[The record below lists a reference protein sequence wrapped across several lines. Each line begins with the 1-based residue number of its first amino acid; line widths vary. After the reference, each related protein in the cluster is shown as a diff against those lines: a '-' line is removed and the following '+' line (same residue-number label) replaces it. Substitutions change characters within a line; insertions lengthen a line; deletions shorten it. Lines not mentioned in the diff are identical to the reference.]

1 MNKEYM
7 KRYKVENNFDELE
20 KKKIIKENF
29 NLPVNEIKKIIKQ
42 KYPDITNKEMLKLI
56 GEINKS
62 RSLTNLRISLKNKN
76 QGRDR

>member
-1 MNKEYM
+1 M

-42 KYPDITNKEMLKLI
+42 KYPDITNEEMLKLI

>member
-20 KKKIIKENF
+20 KQKIIKENF

>member
-1 MNKEYM
+1 MNKKYM

-42 KYPDITNKEMLKLI
+42 KYPDITNEEMLKLI
-56 GEINKS
+56 VEINKS
-62 RSLTNLRISLKNKN
+62 RSLTNLRNKN
-76 QGRDR
+76 QERDR

>member
-1 MNKEYM
+1 MNEKYM

>member
-42 KYPDITNKEMLKLI
+42 KYPDITNEEMLKLI

-62 RSLTNLRISLKNKN
+62 RSLTNLRNKN
-76 QGRDR
+76 QERDR

>member
-7 KRYKVENNFDELE
+7 KIYKVENNFDDLE

>member
-7 KRYKVENNFDELE
+7 KIYKVENNFDDLE

-62 RSLTNLRISLKNKN
+62 RSLTNLRNKN
-76 QGRDR
+76 QERDR

>member
-29 NLPVNEIKKIIKQ
+29 NLPVNEIKKIK
-42 KYPDITNKEMLKLI
+42 K
-56 GEINKS
+56 
-62 RSLTNLRISLKNKN
+62 
-76 QGRDR
+76 

>member
-42 KYPDITNKEMLKLI
+42 KYPYITNKEMLKLI
-56 GEINKS
+56 GDINKS

>member
-7 KRYKVENNFDELE
+7 KRYKVANNFDELE

-42 KYPDITNKEMLKLI
+42 KYPDITNEEMLKLI

-62 RSLTNLRISLKNKN
+62 RSLTNLRISLKNKI

>member
-76 QGRDR
+76 QGR

>member
-7 KRYKVENNFDELE
+7 KRYKVEKNFDELE

-42 KYPDITNKEMLKLI
+42 KYPDITNEEMLKLI

>member
-7 KRYKVENNFDELE
+7 KRYKVANNFDELE

>member
-1 MNKEYM
+1 MNEKYM

-42 KYPDITNKEMLKLI
+42 KYPDITNEEMLKLI

>member
-7 KRYKVENNFDELE
+7 KRYKVEKNFDELE

-42 KYPDITNKEMLKLI
+42 KYPDITNEEMLKLI

-62 RSLTNLRISLKNKN
+62 RSLTNLRISLKILWITKI
-76 QGRDR
+76 

>member
-62 RSLTNLRISLKNKN
+62 RSLTNLRIILKNKN

>member
-1 MNKEYM
+1 MNEKYM
-7 KRYKVENNFDELE
+7 KIYKVENNFDELE

>member
-20 KKKIIKENF
+20 KKIIKENF

-42 KYPDITNKEMLKLI
+42 KYPDITNEEMLKLI

>member
-7 KRYKVENNFDELE
+7 KRYKVENNFDDLE

-42 KYPDITNKEMLKLI
+42 KYPDITNEEMLKLI
-56 GEINKS
+56 VEINKS
-62 RSLTNLRISLKNKN
+62 RSLTNLRNKN
-76 QGRDR
+76 QERDR

>member
-62 RSLTNLRISLKNKN
+62 RSLTNLRIS
-76 QGRDR
+76 

>member
-7 KRYKVENNFDELE
+7 KRYKIENNFDSLE
-20 KKKIIKENF
+20 KKKIIKENL

-42 KYPDITNKEMLKLI
+42 KYPDITNEEMIKLI

-62 RSLTNLRISLKNKN
+62 RSLTNLKNKN

>member
-42 KYPDITNKEMLKLI
+42 KYPDITNEEMLKLI

-76 QGRDR
+76 

>member
-7 KRYKVENNFDELE
+7 KRYKVENNFDDLE

-29 NLPVNEIKKIIKQ
+29 NLTVNEIKKIIKQ

-62 RSLTNLRISLKNKN
+62 RSLTNLRNKN
-76 QGRDR
+76 QERDR

>member
-42 KYPDITNKEMLKLI
+42 KYPDITNEEMLKLI

>member
-56 GEINKS
+56 VLN
-62 RSLTNLRISLKNKN
+62 
-76 QGRDR
+76 

>member
-7 KRYKVENNFDELE
+7 KRYKVENNFDDLE

-62 RSLTNLRISLKNKN
+62 RSLTNLRNKN
-76 QGRDR
+76 QERDR

>member
-42 KYPDITNKEMLKLI
+42 KYPDITNEEMLKLI

-62 RSLTNLRISLKNKN
+62 RSLTNLRIILKNKN

>member
-1 MNKEYM
+1 M

>member
-7 KRYKVENNFDELE
+7 KRYKIENNFDDLE
-20 KKKIIKENF
+20 KKKIIKENL

-42 KYPDITNKEMLKLI
+42 KYPDITNEEMIKLI

-62 RSLTNLRISLKNKN
+62 RSLTNLRNKN
-76 QGRDR
+76 QERDR

>member
-7 KRYKVENNFDELE
+7 KRYKVANNFDELE

-42 KYPDITNKEMLKLI
+42 KYPDITNEEMLKLI